1 MAAAAFRDVIL
12 PLCGLVNAGAVANRQ
27 TTLFIAHHGINTVD
41 DLNLLEPDQAK
52 DLVKQFNQRH
62 PNQSVGILI
71 QNNLT
76 GLIWYVKDK
85 TRRALPVNPFAIG
98 VNDLL
103 DGNLAYVA
111 YTANRDKGEN
121 IKSLEKWTTNHD
133 FDEWDRKVTETLS
146 LIFGRNYSPIAYVIR
161 PDKPAG
167 WDPEVNA
174 ATEYEKL
181 MYQLPLAGQ
190 AFEQDNERVF
200 SLIQL
205 AVVQTPAE
213 TWIFDAAAARNGR
226 AAMQALRLHYEGE
239 AELDIRATKAQ
250 QELDTLVYT
259 NERSMPFE
267 TMITRLNK
275 AYNVLKKHG
284 QEFTDKSKVEQ
295 LAKRIKNPNNNVT
308 ITVAVETMR
317 EAHKAN
323 YTSAVQYITAR
334 MAQINSATMNAPG
347 PNPRRIS
354 EGNTMDNSGA
364 PRTEWNGV
372 DIRNPF
378 RTFTERENTLLGQR
392 GLAIVEELKQA
403 RRNNRGNNGGRGRGR
418 GRGRGYHGGY
428 GRGGRGYRW
437 NRDRPNNN
445 NGNDGGANTNN
456 NNGGGNRNVNEAST
470 DGRAGLNDQSQ
481 QPSNASSASSIT
493 QSQASNT
500 GNRGGQNGNRFGNN
514 RP

>member
-1 MAAAAFRDVIL
+1 MLEFRDVVL
-12 PLCGLVNAGAVANRQ
+12 PLCGLLNAGAMANRQ
-27 TTLFIAHHGINTVD
+27 TTLFIAHHGLTTLD
-41 DLNLLEPDQAK
+41 DMNLLQPDQGK
-52 DLVKQFNQRH
+52 ELVKQFNQRH
-62 PNQSVGILI
+62 TNSSMGILV

-85 TRRALPVNPFAIG
+85 TRRGLPADPHAIN
-98 VNDLL
+98 VLDLM
-103 DGNLAYVA
+103 DCHLAFEA
-111 YTANRDKGEN
+111 YKANRDKGEN

-146 LIFGRNYSPIAYVIR
+146 LIFGRNFAPIAYIIR

-167 WDPEVNA
+167 WDPAVDA
-174 ATEYEKL
+174 TTEYEKL
-181 MYQLPLAGQ
+181 MYQLPLAGV

-259 NERSMPFE
+259 NERTMPFE
-267 TMITRLNK
+267 TLITRLNK

-295 LAKRIKNPNNNVT
+295 LAKRIKNPTNNVT
-308 ITVAVETMR
+308 ITVAVDIMR

-323 YTSAVQYITAR
+323 YTAAVQFITAR
-334 MAQINSATMNAPG
+334 MAQINTATINAPG

-354 EGNTMDNSGA
+354 EGNTGNNGA

-378 RTFTERENTLLGQR
+378 RTFTEREESLLGAR
-392 GLAIVEELKQA
+392 GLAVVEEMKQA
-403 RRNNRGNNGGRGRGR
+403 RRNNSGGRGGRGRGR
-418 GRGRGYHGGY
+418 GRGRGHGGY

-437 NRDRPNNN
+437 NRDRSNNTN
-445 NGNDGGANTNN
+445 NDGGKANANT
-456 NNGGGNRNVNEAST
+456 GGGNRNVNETST
-470 DGRAGLNDQSQ
+470 GRDGQNDQSQ
-481 QPSNASSASSIT
+481 QPNNLSSASSVT
-493 QSQASNT
+493 QSQASTGERGGHNGT
-500 GNRGGQNGNRFGNN
+500 RFGGNR
-514 RP
+514 P

>member
-1 MAAAAFRDVIL
+1 
-12 PLCGLVNAGAVANRQ
+12 VANRQ
-27 TTLFIAHHGINTVD
+27 TTLFIAHHGITTVD
-41 DLNLLEPDQAK
+41 DLNLLQPDQAK
-52 DLVKQFNQRH
+52 DLIKGFNQRH
-62 PNQSVGILI
+62 PNSSMGILV

-85 TRRALPVNPFAIG
+85 TRRALPVDPLAIAI
-98 VNDLL
+98 NDLL
-103 DGNLAYVA
+103 DGHLAYEA
-111 YTANRDKGEN
+111 YKANRDKGEN

-146 LIFGRNYSPIAYVIR
+146 LIYGRNFSPISYVIR

-167 WDPEVNA
+167 WDPEVD
-174 ATEYEKL
+174 ATTGYEKL
-181 MYQLPLAGQ
+181 MYQLPLAGV

-205 AVVQTPAE
+205 AVVQTAAE
-213 TWIFDAAAARNGR
+213 TWIFDAATARNGR

-239 AELDIRATKAQ
+239 AELDIHATKAQ

-259 NERSMPFE
+259 NERTMPFE
-267 TMITRLNK
+267 TLITRLNK

-295 LAKRIKNPNNNVT
+295 LAKRIKNPTNNVT

-317 EAHKAN
+317 EAHKSN
-323 YTSAVQYITAR
+323 YTSAVQFITAR
-334 MAQINSATMNAPG
+334 MAQINSANINAPG

-354 EGNTMDNSGA
+354 EGNTDTSGA
-364 PRTEWNGV
+364 PRTEFNGV

-378 RTFTERENTLLGQR
+378 RTFTDREQTLLGAR
-392 GLAIVEELKQA
+392 GAAVVEQLKQA
-403 RRNNRGNNGGRGRGR
+403 RRNNRGGGGRGRGR
-418 GRGRGYHGGY
+418 GRGRGHGGY

-437 NRDRPNNN
+437 NRDHPNNAN
-445 NGNDGGANTNN
+445 ANDGGARTNN
-456 NNGGGNRNVNEAST
+456 NIGGGNRNVNEAST
-470 DGRAGLNDQSQ
+470 NGRSGQNDQHQ
-481 QPSNASSASSIT
+481 QPSNSSGASSVT
-493 QSQASNT
+493 QTQASNNA
-500 GNRGGQNGNRFGNN
+500 GDRGGQNGTRFGGN

>member
-1 MAAAAFRDVIL
+1 MALAFRDVVL

-27 TTLFIAHHGINTVD
+27 TTLFIAHHGLITID
-41 DLNLLEPDQAK
+41 DMNLLQPEQGK
-52 DLVKQFNQRH
+52 ELVKQFNQRH
-62 PNQSVGILI
+62 PNSSMGILV

-85 TRRALPVNPFAIG
+85 TRRALPVDPNAMNI
-98 VNDLL
+98 NDLMDSYL
-103 DGNLAYVA
+103 SFEAYK
-111 YTANRDKGEN
+111 ANRDKGEN

-146 LIFGRNYSPIAYVIR
+146 LIFGRNFAPIAYVIR

-167 WDPEVNA
+167 WDPAVDA

-181 MYQLPLAGQ
+181 MYQLPLAGVSR
-190 AFEQDNERVF
+190 EQDNERVF

-213 TWIFDAAAARNGR
+213 TWIFEAAAARDGR

-259 NERSMPFE
+259 NERTMPFE
-267 TMITRLNK
+267 TLITRLNK

-295 LAKRIKNPNNNVT
+295 LAKRIKNPTNNIT
-308 ITVAVETMR
+308 ITVAVDIMR
-317 EAHKAN
+317 EAHKAD
-323 YTSAVQYITAR
+323 YTAAVQFITAR
-334 MAQINSATMNAPG
+334 MAQINSATINAPG

-354 EGNTMDNSGA
+354 EGNTNNNGG
-364 PRTEWNGV
+364 PRTEFNGV

-378 RTFTERENTLLGQR
+378 RTFTDREKFLLGER
-392 GLAIVEELKQA
+392 GAAVVEELKEA
-403 RRNNRGNNGGRGRGR
+403 RRNNNGGGGGRGRGR
-418 GRGRGYHGGY
+418 GRGRGHGGY
-428 GRGGRGYRW
+428 GRGGRGYRYH
-437 NRDRPNNN
+437 RDRSNNTN
-445 NGNDGGANTNN
+445 NDGGANA
-456 NNGGGNRNVNEAST
+456 NNGGGNRNVNEASSN
-470 DGRAGLNDQSQ
+470 GRAGQNDQPQ
-481 QPSNASSASSIT
+481 QSSNSSTNSSNA
-493 QSQASNT
+493 QSQASSN
-500 GNRGGQNGNRFGNN
+500 NSERGGQNGSRFGNN

>member
-85 TRRALPVNPFAIG
+85 TRRALPVDPFAIG

-226 AAMQALRLHYEGE
+226 AAMLALRLHYEGE

-250 QELDTLVYT
+250 QELDTLTYT

-347 PNPRRIS
+347 PILVASVRGTPWI
-354 EGNTMDNSGA
+354 T
-364 PRTEWNGV
+364 
-372 DIRNPF
+372 
-378 RTFTERENTLLGQR
+378 LGQR
-392 GLAIVEELKQA
+392 LRDGMGLTFVTLSAPFRNVRTPSSVNGDLPLSRSSNKLVVTIEVTMVDAAAAVAVVA
-403 RRNNRGNNGGRGRGR
+403 RRMRERYLVMTDDRVVEIGDPERTVWPELDL
-418 GRGRGYHGGY
+418 HGTKRRVVAGEKI
-428 GRGGRGYRW
+428 RLARCRRCRAAPLQPRAVDPP
-437 NRDRPNNN
+437 RDRISVKHVIPK
-445 NGNDGGANTNN
+445 
-456 NNGGGNRNVNEAST
+456 
-470 DGRAGLNDQSQ
+470 
-481 QPSNASSASSIT
+481 
-493 QSQASNT
+493 
-500 GNRGGQNGNRFGNN
+500 F
-514 RP
+514 

>member
-1 MAAAAFRDVIL
+1 MALAFRDVVL
-12 PLCGLVNAGAVANRQ
+12 PLCGLANAGAVANRQ

-41 DLNLLEPDQAK
+41 DLNLLQPNQAK
-52 DLVKQFNQRH
+52 DLVKGFGQRY
-62 PNQSVGILI
+62 PNQGLGILV

-85 TRRALPVNPFAIG
+85 TRRALPVDPLAIG
-98 VNDLL
+98 IGDLL
-103 DGNLAYVA
+103 DGHLSYDAYV
-111 YTANRDKGEN
+111 ANRDKGEN
-121 IKSLEKWTTNHD
+121 IKALEKWTTNHD

-146 LIFGRNYSPIAYVIR
+146 LIYGRNYSPIAYIIR

-167 WDPEVNA
+167 WDPDVDA
-174 ATEYEKL
+174 TTEYEKL

-250 QELDTLVYT
+250 QELDTLAYT

-295 LAKRIKNPNNNVT
+295 LAKRIKNPTNNIT

-317 EAHKAN
+317 EAHKAD
-323 YTSAVQYITAR
+323 YTAAVQYITAR
-334 MAQINSATMNAPG
+334 MAQINSANINVPG

-354 EGNTMDNSGA
+354 EGNTGGTNDGA
-364 PRTEWNGV
+364 TRTEWNGV

-378 RTFTERENTLLGQR
+378 RTFTERESNLLGAR
-392 GLAIVEELKQA
+392 GLAYVDQLKEA
-403 RRNNRGNNGGRGRGR
+403 RRNNGGGGGRGRGR
-418 GRGRGYHGGY
+418 GRGRGGY
-428 GRGGRGYRW
+428 GRGGRGYRYNY
-437 NRDRPNNN
+437 NRDRSNNTN
-445 NGNDGGANTNN
+445 NNDGGANA
-456 NNGGGNRNVNEAST
+456 NNGGGNRNVNET
-470 DGRAGLNDQSQ
+470 NTGGRAGQSEQPQ
-481 QPSNASSASSIT
+481 QSSNSSVSSNA
-493 QSQASNT
+493 QSQAST
-500 GNRGGQNGNRFGNN
+500 SGERGGQNGARFGNN

>member
-1 MAAAAFRDVIL
+1 MALEFRDVVL

-27 TTLFIAHHGINTVD
+27 TTLFIAHHGLTTIAD
-41 DLNLLEPDQAK
+41 MNLLQPEQGK
-52 DLVKQFNQRH
+52 ELVKQFNQRH
-62 PNQSVGILI
+62 PNSSLGILV

-85 TRRALPVNPFAIG
+85 ARRGLPIDANTIDVA
-98 VNDLL
+98 DLMESYL
-103 DGNLAYVA
+103 SFEAYK
-111 YTANRDKGEN
+111 ANRDKGEN
-121 IKSLEKWTTNHD
+121 IKSLERWTTNHD

-146 LIFGRNYSPIAYVIR
+146 LIFGRNFAPIAYVIR

-167 WDPEVNA
+167 WDPAVDA
-174 ATEYEKL
+174 TTEYERL
-181 MYQLPLAGQ
+181 MYQLPLAGM

-226 AAMQALRLHYEGE
+226 AAMTALRLHYEGE

-259 NERSMPFE
+259 NERAMPFE
-267 TMITRLNK
+267 TLITRLNK
-275 AYNVLKKHG
+275 AYNVLKKQG

-295 LAKRIKNPNNNVT
+295 LAKRIKNPSNNIT
-308 ITVAVETMR
+308 ITVAVDIMR
-317 EAHKAN
+317 EAHKAD
-323 YTSAVQYITAR
+323 YTAAVQFITAR
-334 MAQINSATMNAPG
+334 MAQINTATINAPG

-354 EGNTMDNSGA
+354 EGNTNNNGT
-364 PRTEWNGV
+364 PRVEFNGV

-378 RTFTERENTLLGQR
+378 RTFNEREKFLLGER
-392 GLAIVEELKQA
+392 GAAVVEELKEA
-403 RRNNRGNNGGRGRGR
+403 RRNNNNGGGGRGRGR
-418 GRGRGYHGGY
+418 GRGRNHGGY
-428 GRGGRGYRW
+428 GRGGRGYRY
-437 NRDRPNNN
+437 NRDRSNNTN
-445 NGNDGGANTNN
+445 NDGGANT

-470 DGRAGLNDQSQ
+470 GGRPGQNAQPQQSSNSSIS
-481 QPSNASSASSIT
+481 SNA
-493 QSQASNT
+493 QSQAST
-500 GNRGGQNGNRFGNN
+500 SGDRGGQNGARFGNN